1 MNKTLLLLF
10 ALACGASLHAED
22 DPVVMRV
29 NGQPVTRSEFEY
41 NYNKNNSDDV
51 VDKKSVEEYAEL
63 YANYKLKVQAAK
75 DAHLDTLS
83 SFQTEFRLYRDQQ
96 IRPLLIPATAV
107 ESECRSYYDRILE
120 SLQGK
125 ELLQPAHIFL
135 RVPQAATPE
144 EQQAI
149 KERVDSVYAAL
160 QSGAD
165 FGELAKRVS
174 QDPQSAVR
182 GGVLPWIGPNQTL
195 KEFEDVAYSLEVGQC
210 SAPFLSTVGYHVVKL
225 MDKKPLESYEQL
237 RPNIQRYLESQG
249 LENQLS
255 ASVLDAMVQE
265 SGSQKSVEQ
274 ILDEET
280 ERLCASDRDLKYLI
294 QEYYEGLLL
303 FEECSRE
310 VWEPAKTD
318 TAGIMKFFKDRKKQY
333 AWSEP
338 HFRGMVYYCQN
349 AKDVKAVKKALK
361 KVDESR
367 WTATVRDLFNKDS
380 VTVRMERRM
389 FVKGENAQVDR
400 LALKDKK
407 AAPKPMEGYPYVSVV
422 GKVLKKG
429 PAEWTDVS
437 NQVVSDYQRFRE
449 DAFVKELRQR
459 YTVEIDTEALKTV
472 RNDRKDTD
480 DTQQ

>member
-1 MNKTLLLLF
+1 MKKTLLLL
-10 ALACGASLHAED
+10 LSLVCGASAHAQD

-41 NYNKNNSDDV
+41 NYNKNNAEGV

-63 YANYKLKVQAAK
+63 YADYKLKVQAAK
-75 DAHLDTLS
+75 DAHLDTLG
-83 SFQTEFRLYRDQQ
+83 SFLKEFRLYRDQQ
-96 IRPLLIPATAV
+96 IRPLLIPAGAIDA
-107 ESECRSYYDRILE
+107 ECRSYYDRILA
-120 SLQGK
+120 SLEGK
-125 ELLQPAHIFL
+125 ELLQTAHIFL
-135 RVPQAATPE
+135 RVPQNASQQ
-144 EQQAI
+144 EQEAVKVRI
-149 KERVDSVYAAL
+149 DSVYAAL
-160 QSGAD
+160 QAGAD
-165 FGELAKRVS
+165 FAELAKQVS
-174 QDPQSAVR
+174 QERQTAVK

-195 KEFEDVAYSLEVGQC
+195 KEFEDVAYSLQVGQY
-210 SAPFLSTVGYHVVKL
+210 SQPFLSTVGYHVVKL
-225 MDKKPLESYEQL
+225 LAKKPLESYEQL
-237 RPNIQRYLESQG
+237 KPNIQRYLESQG

-255 ASVLDAMVQE
+255 ASVLDSLAQRD
-265 SGSQKSVEQ
+265 GAQKTVEQ

-280 ERLCASDRDLKYLI
+280 ERLCAQDANLKYLV

-318 TAGIMKFFKDRKKQY
+318 TAGIQKFFKANKKRY
-333 AWSEP
+333 AWKEP
-338 HFRGMVYYCQN
+338 HFRGMVYYCQD

-389 FVKGENAQVDR
+389 FVKGENGQVDR

-407 AAPKPMEGYPYVSVV
+407 AEVKEMKGYPHVAVL

-429 PAEWTDVS
+429 PAVWTDVS
-437 NQVVSDYQRFRE
+437 NQVVSDYQRHRE
-449 DAFVKELRQR
+449 QAFVSDLRKR
-459 YTVEIDTEALKTV
+459 YKVEIDTEALKTV
-472 RNDRKDTD
+472 NKH
-480 DTQQ
+480 

>member
-1 MNKTLLLLF
+1 MKKTLLLLLSLVS
-10 ALACGASLHAED
+10 AACLHAED

-41 NYNKNNSDDV
+41 NYNKNNSEGV

-63 YANYKLKVQAAK
+63 YADYKLKVQAAK
-75 DAHLDTLS
+75 DAHLDTLG
-83 SFQTEFRLYRDQQ
+83 SFLKEFRLYRDQQ
-96 IRPLLIPATAV
+96 IRPLLIPAGAID
-107 ESECRSYYDRILE
+107 SECRSYYDRILA
-120 SLQGK
+120 SLDGK

-135 RVPQAATPE
+135 RVPQNATPQ
-144 EQQAI
+144 EQEAV
-149 KERVDSVYAAL
+149 KVRMDSVYAAL

-165 FGELAKRVS
+165 FAELAGRVS
-174 QDPQSAVR
+174 QDKQSAAH
-182 GGVLPWIGPNQTL
+182 GGALPWIGPNQTL

-210 SAPFLSTVGYHVVKL
+210 SQPFLSTVGYHVVKL
-225 MDKKPLESYEQL
+225 LGKKPLESYEQL
-237 RPNIQRYLESQG
+237 KPNIMRYLESQG

-255 ASVLDAMVQE
+255 ASVLDSMAQQ
-265 SGSQKSVEQ
+265 SGSQKTVEQ

-280 ERLCASDRDLKYLI
+280 ERLCAQDLNLKYLV

-318 TAGIMKFFKDRKKQY
+318 TTGIRKYFKANKKKY

-338 HFRGMVYYCQN
+338 HFRGMVYYCKD
-349 AKDVKAVKKALK
+349 AKDVKAVKKAVK
-361 KVDESR
+361 KVDESQ
-367 WTATVRDLFNKDS
+367 WVATVRDHFNKDS

-389 FVKGENAQVDR
+389 FVKGENGQVDR

-407 AAPKPMEGYPYVSVV
+407 ANVKEMKDYPYVAVV

-429 PAEWTDVS
+429 PDVWTDVS
-437 NQVVSDYQRFRE
+437 NQVVSDYQRYRE
-449 DAFVKELRQR
+449 EAFVKELRAR
-459 YTVEIDTEALKTV
+459 YEVEIDADALKTV
-472 RNDRKDTD
+472 NNH
-480 DTQQ
+480 

>member
-1 MNKTLLLLF
+1 MKKTLLLLLI
-10 ALACGASLHAED
+10 LACGSSLHAED

-41 NYNKNNSDDV
+41 NYNKNNAEGV

-63 YANYKLKVQAAK
+63 YADYKLKVQAAK

-83 SFQTEFRLYRDQQ
+83 SFLKEFRLYRDQQ
-96 IRPLLIPATAV
+96 IRPLLIPAGAID
-107 ESECRSYYDRILE
+107 SECRSYYDRILA
-120 SLQGK
+120 SLEGK
-125 ELLQPAHIFL
+125 ELLQVAHIFL
-135 RVPQAATPE
+135 RVPQNATPQ
-144 EQQAI
+144 EQEAVKVRI
-149 KERVDSVYAAL
+149 DSVYAAL
-160 QSGAD
+160 QAGAD
-165 FGELAKRVS
+165 FAELAKQVS
-174 QDPQSAVR
+174 QEPQTAAR

-195 KEFEDVAYSLEVGQC
+195 KEFEDVAYSLEVGQY
-210 SAPFLSTVGYHVVKL
+210 SQPFLSTVGYHVVKL
-225 MDKKPLESYEQL
+225 LAKKPLESYEQL
-237 RPNIQRYLESQG
+237 KPNIQRYLESQG

-255 ASVLDAMVQE
+255 ASVLDSMAQQ
-265 SGSQKSVEQ
+265 SGSQKTVEQ

-280 ERLCASDRDLKYLI
+280 ERLCAQDLNLKYLV

-318 TAGIMKFFKDRKKQY
+318 TVGIQKYFKANKKKY

-349 AKDVKAVKKALK
+349 AKDVKAVKKAVK

-389 FVKGENAQVDR
+389 FTKGENAQVDR

-407 AAPKPMEGYPYVSVV
+407 AVVKEMKDYPYVAVV

-437 NQVVSDYQRFRE
+437 NQVVSDYQRYRE
-449 DAFVKELRQR
+449 EAFVGELRKR
-459 YTVEIDTEALKTV
+459 YQVEIDADVLKTV
-472 RNDRKDTD
+472 NKH
-480 DTQQ
+480 

>member
-1 MNKTLLLLF
+1 MKKTLLLLLI
-10 ALACGASLHAED
+10 LACGISLHAED

-41 NYNKNNSDDV
+41 NYNKNNGEGV

-63 YANYKLKVQAAK
+63 YADYKLKVQAAK

-83 SFQTEFRLYRDQQ
+83 SFLKEFRLYRDQQ
-96 IRPLLIPATAV
+96 IRPLLIPAGAID
-107 ESECRSYYDRILE
+107 SECRSYYDRILA
-120 SLQGK
+120 SLEGK
-125 ELLQPAHIFL
+125 ELLQVAHIFL
-135 RVPQAATPE
+135 RVPQNASQQ
-144 EQQAI
+144 EQEAVKVRI
-149 KERVDSVYAAL
+149 DSVYAAL
-160 QSGAD
+160 QAGAD
-165 FGELAKRVS
+165 FAELAKQVS
-174 QDPQSAVR
+174 QEPQTAAR

-195 KEFEDVAYSLEVGQC
+195 KEFEDVAYSLEVGQY
-210 SAPFLSTVGYHVVKL
+210 SQPFLSTVGYHVVKL
-225 MDKKPLESYEQL
+225 LAKKPLESYEQL
-237 RPNIQRYLESQG
+237 KPNIQRYLESQG

-255 ASVLDAMVQE
+255 ANVLDSLAQQ

-280 ERLCASDRDLKYLI
+280 ERLCAQDLNLKYLV

-318 TAGIMKFFKDRKKQY
+318 TVGIQKYFKANKKKY

-349 AKDVKAVKKALK
+349 ARDVKAVKKALK
-361 KVDESR
+361 KVDESH

-389 FVKGENAQVDR
+389 FAKGENAQVDR

-407 AAPKPMEGYPYVSVV
+407 AEVKEMKGYPYVAVV

-437 NQVVSDYQRFRE
+437 NQVVSDYQRYRE
-449 DAFVKELRQR
+449 QAFVGELRKR
-459 YTVEIDTEALKTV
+459 YQVEIDADALKTV
-472 RNDRKDTD
+472 NKH
-480 DTQQ
+480 